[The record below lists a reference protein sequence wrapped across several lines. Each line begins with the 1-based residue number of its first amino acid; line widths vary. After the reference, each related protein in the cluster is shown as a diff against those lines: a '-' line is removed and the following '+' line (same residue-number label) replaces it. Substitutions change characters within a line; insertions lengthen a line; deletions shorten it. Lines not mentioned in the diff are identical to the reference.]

1 MSLGSKQRQ
10 FTRAISKLITWAYD
24 NGYELTVGDA
34 YRDPRLFGAVGVKEG
49 YGHSKSAHKKRL
61 AMDLNLF
68 KDGKYM
74 TKTSDH
80 KPLGDYWVTLH
91 EDATWGGTFNDGN
104 HYSFKDGGCA

>member
-1 MSLGSKQRQ
+1 MSLGNKQRQ

-91 EDATWGGTFNDGN
+91 EDATWGGTFKDGN